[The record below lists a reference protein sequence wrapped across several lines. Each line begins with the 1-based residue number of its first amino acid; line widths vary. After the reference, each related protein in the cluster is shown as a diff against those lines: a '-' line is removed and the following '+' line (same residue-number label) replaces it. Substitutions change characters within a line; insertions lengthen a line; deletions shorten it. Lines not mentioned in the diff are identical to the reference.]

1 MRLYLIYIPM
11 VASRGCDVKD
21 CGLSA
26 WLSFRSAEAILPTT
40 NRIPLRLRN
49 PPITTNTPPAVFVY
63 NKQTKQNG

>member
-1 MRLYLIYIPM
+1 MRLHLIYISM
-11 VASRGCDVKD
+11 AASRGCDVKD

-26 WLSFRSAEAILPTT
+26 WLSFGSAEAIIPRT

-49 PPITTNTPPAVFVY
+49 PPITTITPPAVFVY